1 VVEKGM
7 SESDDLDRFV
17 KVALARGLARDA
29 IRDTLGRAGWRA
41 DQVAA
46 ALRRYAEIDFPVPV
60 PRPKPYLEARDAFMY
75 LVMFTTLYITAF
87 QLGSLLFNIINSAF
101 PDAVRDPQ
109 VSSYARTSMRWSIA
123 MIVVAFPVFV
133 LTATLIGREVA
144 ADPAKRVSAVR
155 KWLTYLTLFVAAS
168 VLIGDV
174 TTLVYNLLGGETTV
188 RFLLKAAVVAIIAGT
203 AFWYY
208 LWDLRKDERQ

>member
-1 VVEKGM
+1 M

-17 KVALARGLARDA
+17 KEALARGLARDA

-87 QLGSLLFNIINSAF
+87 QLGSLLFSIIDSAF

-188 RFLLKAAVVAIIAGT
+188 RFLLKVAVVGVIAGA

>member
-1 VVEKGM
+1 VVENGM

-17 KVALARGLARDA
+17 KEALARGLARDA

>member
-1 VVEKGM
+1 M

-17 KVALARGLARDA
+17 KEALARGLARDA

-123 MIVVAFPVFV
+123 MIVVAFPVF
-133 LTATLIGREVA
+133 LLMATLIGREVA

>member
-1 VVEKGM
+1 M

-17 KVALARGLARDA
+17 KEALARGLARDA